1 MNNLEL
7 SNPVAWTDADELAD
21 MDCNTY
27 GNIFNAKYIDIHNGR
42 WLPLY
47 SQGYIDFLIAQLEAA
62 QKERDELKELNCHF
76 DLSIRKTEGVNEVL
90 RSKLEAAERALIRPL
105 PIGELV
111 HRLEGQTYEKWFSE
125 SDVKDLRE
133 RAEAAEA
140 ALSAANEKPKPISFD
155 ELADRVQFVTGGIR
169 MSFDLLNCKG
179 HQIVPF
185 MNFNSLSRIVEM
197 YRTTE
202 TYHLAGFTVGGGDTA
217 TIAPAPEGVVMRPP
231 FKKPLEHCA
240 AARDGECSHKDCPQL
255 RDNEPMATGR
265 HCPIDDWDDE

>member
-1 MNNLEL
+1 MNNLDEL
-7 SNPVAWTDADELAD
+7 SKPVAKVNSKYGDPEAFGERELKVLAD
-21 MDCNTY
+21 IQEMPYETK
-27 GNIFNAKYIDIHNGR
+27 F
-42 WLPLY
+42 Y
-47 SQGYIDFLIAQLEAA
+47 SQEYVTALIAQLEAA
-62 QKERDELKELNCHF
+62 QLELIK
-76 DLSIRKTEGVNEVL
+76 
-90 RSKLEAAERALIRPL
+90 PL

-133 RAEAAEA
+133 RAQKTEAAS
-140 ALSAANEKPKPISFD
+140 LAANEKPKPISFD

-169 MSFDLLNCKG
+169 MSFDPLNCKG

-202 TYHLAGFTVGGGDTA
+202 TYHLAGFTVEEA
-217 TIAPAPEGVVMRPP
+217 TTPIIIAPAPAGVIMRPQ
-231 FKKPLEHCA
+231 FEKPLELCA
-240 AARDGECSHKDCPQL
+240 AGRDGECHHKDCPQL

-265 HCPIDDWDDE
+265 HCPIDNWDDE